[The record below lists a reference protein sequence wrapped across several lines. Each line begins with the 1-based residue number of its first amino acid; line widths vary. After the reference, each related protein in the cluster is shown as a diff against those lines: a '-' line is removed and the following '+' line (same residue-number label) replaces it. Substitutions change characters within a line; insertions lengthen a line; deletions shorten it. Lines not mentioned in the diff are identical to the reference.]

1 MARTKYACRDMGTDT
16 HKKNLMKQQ
25 TNIMENFTSVKPEFY
40 HGILLM
46 WNHLVPGWSTIIN
59 KLHQDK

>member
-1 MARTKYACRDMGTDT
+1 MHVETWVQT
-16 HKKNLMKQQ
+16 HKNKNLMKQQ
-25 TNIMENFTSVKPEFY
+25 TNIMEKFTSVKPEFY

-46 WNHLVPGWSTIIN
+46 WNHLVPEWSTIIN